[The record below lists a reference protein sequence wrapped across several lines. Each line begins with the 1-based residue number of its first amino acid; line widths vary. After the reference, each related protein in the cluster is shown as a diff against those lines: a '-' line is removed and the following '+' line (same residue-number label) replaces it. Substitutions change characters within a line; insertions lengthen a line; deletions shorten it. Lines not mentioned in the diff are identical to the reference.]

1 VGIDE
6 GSVDCKPLPL
16 LDIDEE
22 ESDLLKRVVGDSDN
36 VSHKLHENVS
46 PAFSPIRVNQCQ
58 STSSICL
65 VGSTHPGAFVCL
77 VNALGIPLPVLPIGE
92 TGPSC
97 KGEGEAS
104 RDM

>member
-1 VGIDE
+1 VGFDE
-6 GSVDCKPLPL
+6 CSVDWKPLPL
-16 LDIDEE
+16 LHIDEE
-22 ESDLLKRVVGDSDN
+22 GSNVLRRVVGDSYN
-36 VSHKLHENVS
+36 VSHKLHENLS

-58 STSSICL
+58 SASSICL

-97 KGEGEAS
+97 KGEEEAS